1 MSELGAPQPRSIEN
15 PDEAHTLFFLGDTD
29 YWRQY
34 REQIYGESNRA
45 LTLVPVVKDGQRHDV
60 AWLERTWRDADS
72 GETHTAHHA
81 ACRCLADAEFTT
93 EDSIRAMLECEA
105 WQLGVINRAAEIH
118 RRNQNDLSELV
129 PSATPLKEETLFGVS
144 FEGIDPLEAAL
155 LYHLGVVRSRPQYW
169 EGNIKGGEHQLH
181 LLSVIT
187 GFDPVKLAER
197 ASSLSEG
204 GVVEFDGD
212 QTVKLAA

>member
-1 MSELGAPQPRSIEN
+1 
-15 PDEAHTLFFLGDTD
+15 
-29 YWRQY
+29 
-34 REQIYGESNRA
+34 
-45 LTLVPVVKDGQRHDV
+45 
-60 AWLERTWRDADS
+60 
-72 GETHTAHHA
+72 
-81 ACRCLADAEFTT
+81 
-93 EDSIRAMLECEA
+93 
-105 WQLGVINRAAEIH
+105 
-118 RRNQNDLSELV
+118 LSELV